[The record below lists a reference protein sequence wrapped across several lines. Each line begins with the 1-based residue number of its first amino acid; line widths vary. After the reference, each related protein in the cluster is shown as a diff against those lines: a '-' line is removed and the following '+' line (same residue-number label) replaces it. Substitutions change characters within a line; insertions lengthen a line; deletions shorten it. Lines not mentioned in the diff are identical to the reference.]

1 MKLPQRSSRFGGDFV
16 AMWTDIKHKY
26 SLQKKDTSKFDMALK
41 QSLDTIQSRAAWV
54 QVSSY
59 VDDCYTRI

>member
-1 MKLPQRSSRFGGDFV
+1 M
-16 AMWTDIKHKY
+16 AAWTDIKHKY